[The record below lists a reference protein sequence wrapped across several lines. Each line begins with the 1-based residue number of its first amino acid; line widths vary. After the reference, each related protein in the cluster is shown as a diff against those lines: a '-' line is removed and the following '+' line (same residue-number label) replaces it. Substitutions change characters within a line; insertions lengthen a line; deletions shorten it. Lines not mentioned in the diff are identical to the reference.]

1 MHSPFS
7 FFTDD
12 VEQCT
17 TPSVPTIMQLR
28 TEKERVAHLLRRFG
42 LGASEA
48 EIDFYG
54 KDGLKG
60 AIDKLL
66 NFEQTDEGWD
76 VPFTKFANDKGLV
89 NIRVL
94 PIIWTTRLAVTRRPL
109 QEKLTLFW
117 HDHFATSTSKV
128 DVAPA
133 MYLQNETLR
142 ANCKGRFED
151 MLLAV
156 SKDPAM
162 IYWLDNQENVKG
174 KPNEN
179 FAREVME
186 LFTLGIGHYT
196 EKDVQEGARAFT
208 GWGFVGQR
216 ARDSKP
222 RGKTE
227 FLFRA
232 AMHDDGEKAFLGNKG
247 NFNGDDVLGIL
258 CGNPQT
264 ALYITKKMWEFFA
277 YSNPEKSLIEKL
289 AKKFRDSGLTVSV
302 LVRAIMESEEFYSEK
317 CAGKLYKTPVDFVM
331 STVRQLGLGTP
342 VMDRLK
348 TVEDGNALRAVG
360 GMGLAERSMKAMG
373 MELFNPPDV
382 SGWDGKEAW
391 VTTATMVE
399 RIKWAS
405 ALFGDGGAPKNF
417 NPNKGK
423 GPGPLPSLRL
433 PIGQMVQ
440 HDGTARGLARSMIS
454 VFDAVLPETKIKQ
467 IEQAAVNAAGGN
479 TVSSGGQ
486 EVGAAVARLIFGS
499 PEFQFC

>member
-1 MHSPFS
+1 
-7 FFTDD
+7 
-12 VEQCT
+12 
-17 TPSVPTIMQLR
+17 MQLR
-28 TEKERVAHLLRRFG
+28 TEKEKVAHLLRRFG
-42 LGASEA
+42 LGASES
-48 EIDFYG
+48 ELDYYG

-66 NFEQTDEGWD
+66 NFEQTDEGWEI
-76 VPFTKFANDKGLV
+76 PFSKFANDKGLV

-94 PIIWTTRLAVTRRPL
+94 PIIWATRLSVTRRPL

-117 HDHFATSTSKV
+117 HDHFATATSKV

-142 ANCKGRFED
+142 AHCKGRFED
-151 MLLAV
+151 MLLAI
-156 SKDPAM
+156 SRDPAM

-208 GWGFVGQR
+208 GWGFLGQR

-227 FLFRA
+227 FLFRPA
-232 AMHDDGEKAFLGNKG
+232 LHDDGAKSFLGNKG

-264 ALYITKKMWEFFA
+264 ALHITKKMWEFFA
-277 YSNPEKSLIEKL
+277 YKDPDRGLIEKL
-289 AKKFRDSGLTVSV
+289 AKRFRDSGLTVSV
-302 LVRAIMESEEFYSEK
+302 LVRSIMESDEFYSDK
-317 CAGKLYKTPVDFVM
+317 CVRKLYKTPVDFVM
-331 STVRQLGLGTP
+331 ATIRQLGLGSS
-342 VMDRLK
+342 VVERLK
-348 TVEDGNALRAVG
+348 EAPEGNALRAVG

-382 SGWDGKEAW
+382 SGWDGDAAW
-391 VTTATMVE
+391 ITTATMVE

-405 ALFGDGGAPKNF
+405 ALFGEGETPRNV

-433 PIGQMVQ
+433 PIAQMVE

-454 VFDAVLPETKIKQ
+454 VLDATLPESKVKQ

-479 TVSSGGQ
+479 SVSGGGQ
-486 EVGAAVARLIFGS
+486 AIGSVVARLIFGS